1 MDRYRKDLEMNEEA
15 ATVLF
20 RRTDRILTAAVG
32 DELLMMSAAEGKYFN
47 LNDVGTRIWELL
59 AEPASVEGLVTALTN
74 EYAVDAATARAQV
87 LEFLSAL
94 RTRGL
99 LASSDAAPL
108 A

>member
-1 MDRYRKDLEMNEEA
+1 MNEEA
-15 ATVLF
+15 ATAMF

-32 DELLMMSAAEGKYFN
+32 EELLMMSAAEGKYFN

-59 AEPASVEGLVTALTN
+59 AQPVSVEGLVKALTD
-74 EYAVDAATARAQV
+74 EYEVDADTARAQV
-87 LEFLSAL
+87 LEFMVAL

-99 LASSDAAPL
+99 LASADAAPL